1 MKKFYPNK
9 ELSILGIVF
18 LLPSIFLIVWTF
30 AKIEE
35 IEPERL
41 WIFISVLLFLCVGEF
56 YCIIDGSLSIRFGE
70 GYIGYKRTCFSPQKK
85 LLLQDIYRAVFS
97 YRYKEIIL
105 VAGEKKY
112 RCQMDIRV
120 VKELLSLLPKEVFCV
135 KTSSWRGMWNKHRE
149 LLLNAD
155 ILDEVGLKNISEN
168 LWYWDRVKVDLEQ
181 SCFTYKN
188 TSWLPPKKI
197 LFQDIYKVIFDY
209 RRKPSVFILAT
220 GGRSYYVDVELET
233 VQTLLSILP
242 KEIFSVEYH
251 KKDSVTKAHRKLF
264 LEADILTEAQRKE
277 MMDKAKR
284 VG

>member
-30 AKIEE
+30 AEIEE

-41 WIFISVLLFLCVGEF
+41 WIFISVLLFLCVGEL

-70 GYIGYKRTCFSPQKK
+70 GYIGYKRTCFSLQKK
-85 LLLQDIYRAVFS
+85 ILLQDVRIVLNYAYRHHEM
-97 YRYKEIIL
+97 YIL
-105 VAGEKKY
+105 VEGEKK
-112 RCQMDIRV
+112 RWCQIDIRV
-120 VKELLSLLPKEVFCV
+120 VKELLSLLPKEVFYV

-149 LLLNAD
+149 LLLDAD
-155 ILDEVGLKNISEN
+155 ILDAEGLKDVSEN
-168 LWYWDRVKVDLEQ
+168 LWYWDLVKVDLEQ

-209 RRKPSVFILAT
+209 RRKPRVFILAK
-220 GGRSYYVDVELET
+220 GGRSYYVDVELDA
-233 VQTLLSILP
+233 VQTLLSLLP
-242 KEIFSVEYH
+242 KEIFRVEYH
-251 KKDSVTKAHRKLF
+251 KKDGVAKAHRKLF

-277 MMDKAKR
+277 MVNKSKK
-284 VG
+284 